1 MVMTLFLVLAGISGP
16 AAEPMLQWAHGTL
29 TPRTEHPKS
38 VHPGL
43 TDPRVFR
50 PHAELTLPGFP
61 RTTLYRTGSDEV
73 VTLRL
78 SIPLEESPGEAGA
91 GQLLR
96 SLAQDRMVVLASR
109 VGAQVR
115 VTRHGT
121 ALVYEV
127 SGASHDLDFLA
138 WILREGLA
146 PPDMGRFEEVRRTA
160 LAQVARRLETP
171 QGVLALQLR
180 EALAPGSPPPQ
191 GTTSGLERMDA
202 ARLSAVWA
210 RSHHLDAALLV
221 VVSNLPT
228 EVILASLTD
237 LGLPEAGPDPVLPP
251 GTPTGEP
258 RPRPE
263 VIRLWLAE
271 GWSIEGGRDP
281 RALVAVRLISE
292 TIQDRR
298 GDYELG
304 VELWEVGRQWAL
316 VLSGAAYPRS
326 QQAMR
331 TRLQGLLRETAQ
343 RITEEGV
350 RLHSAEVR
358 REFMDTARTPW
369 GLAELAGQAL
379 DMGEGPAQMESMIQE
394 LTRMEAG
401 DLRRFLE
408 NLSAGT
414 PVRQEVRP

>member
-1 MVMTLFLVLAGISGP
+1 MVMTLFLVLAGLSGP
-16 AAEPMLQWAHGTL
+16 TVGPMAEWDTGILSTGAAYPGT
-29 TPRTEHPKS
+29 
-38 VHPGL
+38 
-43 TDPRVFR
+43 TDPRIFR

-61 RTTLYRTGSDEV
+61 RTTLYRTGSDDV

-78 SIPLEESPGEAGA
+78 SIPLEESPEEAGA

-96 SLAQDRMVVLASR
+96 SLAQDRMEILAAR
-109 VGAQVR
+109 VGARAR

-121 ALVYEV
+121 ALVYEI
-127 SGASHDLDFLA
+127 SGASQDLDFLA

-146 PPDMGRFEEVRRTA
+146 PPDMGRFQEVRRTA

-191 GTTSGLERMDA
+191 GTISGLERMDA

-210 RSHHLDAALLV
+210 RSHRLDAALLV
-221 VVSNLPT
+221 VVANLPT

-237 LGLPEAGPDPVLPP
+237 LGLPEAGPHPALPP
-251 GTPTGEP
+251 GAPTGEP

-304 VELWEVGRQWAL
+304 VELWEVGRRWAL

-331 TRLQGLLRETAQ
+331 TRLQGLLRETAE

-379 DMGEGPAQMESMIQE
+379 DMGEGPDEMESMIQE
-394 LTRMEAG
+394 LTQLEAG

-408 NLSAGT
+408 SLSAGT